1 MSALEPVIKP
11 ESPTC
16 RGCVE
21 KKTVIDD
28 IALAVTSLDE
38 LISSYGP
45 RSAMRVCIYLY
56 MVSLHV

>member
-1 MSALEPVIKP
+1 MSALEPAVRP

-16 RGCVE
+16 RGCIE

-38 LISSYGP
+38 LISSYGSRP
-45 RSAMRVCIYLY
+45 AMRVRMCSYT
-56 MVSLHV
+56 